1 MEEAIARYG
10 KPEIVNTDEG
20 SPFTSRAFTDLLREQ
35 GIPISMDGKGAWR
48 DNVFVERLWRSVK
61 HEEVYLHACDTVS
74 IAAADPGCLNDRLRS
89 TYRIGFCCPNK
100 RGRLCHQK
108 RLCF

>member
-1 MEEAIARYG
+1 MSC
-10 KPEIVNTDEG
+10 PM
-20 SPFTSRAFTDLLREQ
+20 
-35 GIPISMDGKGAWR
+35 SMDGKGAWR

-61 HEEVYLHACDTVS
+61 YEEGYLHACDMVS

-100 RGRLCHQK
+100 RGHLYPHINSFRAVSGSDLSH
-108 RLCF
+108 